1 MRIRS
6 LVLIAATLVATPAV
20 AQVAG
25 PTARAAG
32 MGFAYGAVARGFAA
46 GFWNPA
52 NLGQPGN
59 PGFSLG
65 LPNIAVDYGSDPIP
79 FSEFK
84 KYEGEFIDDD
94 VKSHWL
100 DLIGP
105 SGNLVIHGRADI
117 GEVGLS
123 VGPVALTLGSI

>member
-1 MRIRS
+1 MRTRNFV
-6 LVLIAATLVATPAV
+6 LLLIAFAATPAA

-25 PTARAAG
+25 PNARAAG

-84 KYEGEFIDDD
+84 DHEGEFIDDD

-105 SGNLVIHGRADI
+105 NGSLVIHGRGDI

-123 VGPVALTLGSI
+123 I